1 MIFYFLFTLFLN
13 YFTEINNNGNDE
25 WFWFFNFVFMHLFRY
40 LEVVG
45 KWIEKK

>member
-25 WFWFFNFVFMHLFRY
+25 WFWFFNFVFTHLFRY
-40 LEVVG
+40 SEVVG